1 MIHFS
6 CPCCEV
12 SRLPHTDECT
22 FHRDWPEGCADFNY
36 VANLRSDLEA
46 ASAEVERLTAL
57 PLKEA
62 ADAIARLRLTN
73 AERQVIFRVM
83 YRATGA
89 DSAVLRS
96 LLNDDAAAV
105 ADGKHARR

>member
-22 FHRDWPEGCADFNY
+22 FHRDWPEGCEDFDY

-46 ASAEVERLTAL
+46 GG
-57 PLKEA
+57 
-62 ADAIARLRLTN
+62 
-73 AERQVIFRVM
+73 IFR
-83 YRATGA
+83 
-89 DSAVLRS
+89 
-96 LLNDDAAAV
+96 
-105 ADGKHARR
+105 